1 MALYLLS
8 AKYVSRGQG
17 RSFAG
22 AAAYR
27 SGEKL
32 YCQYQERTY
41 NYLSRDDVLYKEI
54 LLPQNAPIEFRDR
67 QTLCNAVEQA
77 ENGSTKWKTARTA
90 KEIIVALPRELKPTS
105 NIILVRD
112 FITKC
117 FIEEG
122 MCADLAI
129 HRGDDKR
136 IEHIESD
143 HVDIQPHNPHA
154 HILLTTRSVDRNGFG
169 LKVREWNDWGNDSTL
184 LRQWRKAWAEHQNK
198 MFEQKGLA
206 IRVSHLSYKDRG
218 IDREPGVHL
227 GPVLT
232 ALEIEKNINTKLG
245 DVNRAIEARNEER
258 KEREH
263 IRQLEQEHGCEPGL
277 SR

>member
-32 YCQYQERTY
+32 YCQYQDRTHDY
-41 NYLSRDDVLYKEI
+41 SFRNDVLYKEI
-54 LLPQNAPIEFRDR
+54 LLPTNAPIEFRDR

-90 KEIIVALPRELKPTS
+90 KEIIVALPRELKLVT
-105 NIILVRD
+105 NILLVRE
-112 FITKC
+112 FVTEC
-117 FIEEG
+117 FVEKG

-136 IEHIESD
+136 RRHVEAD
-143 HVDIQPHNPHA
+143 HVDIQSHNPHA
-154 HILLTTRSVDRNGFG
+154 HVLLTTRSVDRNGFG
-169 LKVREWNDWGNDSTL
+169 LKVRDWNDWGNDGTL
-184 LRQWRKAWAEHQNK
+184 LRQWRKLWEEHQNK
-198 MFEQKGLA
+198 MFERKG
-206 IRVSHLSYKDRG
+206 IPVRVSHLSYKAQG
-218 IDREPGVHL
+218 KDREPGIHF
-227 GPVLT
+227 GPVIA
-232 ALEIEKNINTKLG
+232 ALEMEKNIKTKLG

-258 KEREH
+258 ETE
-263 IRQLEQEHGCEPGL
+263 RQLERE
-277 SR
+277 